1 MKLNGLAAA
10 IFSAGVL
17 LTGAGS
23 AQASLVI
30 DLTASKDLSGAGNG
44 AVFGNPTNLTVVG
57 SGVIDPFV
65 RIQVGGSGGPE
76 SGFNTDA
83 TPSLDTKAG
92 IFTHSIT
99 LGEIGTVTGD
109 GTLSTVNGTVYR
121 EFFVDINEP
130 NGGGQQFLS
139 LDALQFRVGTSG
151 SPANFTQS
159 AAGDLVYDLD
169 QGPNGNVTV
178 LMDAN
183 FFAGSGLG
191 YDLKFLIPNT
201 AFSGRNSTDF
211 VTMFATFGATT
222 GFAANFEA
230 NGGFEE
236 IASLKCTTVGGC
248 APPPPCTVNCSPP
261 PNEIPEPGT
270 LALFGLALLGVASAR
285 RRKQ

>member
-1 MKLNGLAAA
+1 MKLNGIAAA
-10 IFSAGVL
+10 VFSASVL
-17 LTGAGS
+17 LTGVGNV
-23 AQASLVI
+23 QANAI
-30 DLTASKDLSGAGNG
+30 DLTASTGLSGAGNG
-44 AVFGNPTNLTVVG
+44 AVFSNPANLTNVG

-65 RIQVGGSGGPE
+65 RIQANGPGGPE

-83 TPSLDTKAG
+83 PVSLDTKPG
-92 IFTHSIT
+92 PTFTHSIT
-99 LGEIGTVTGD
+99 LGEIGTITGD
-109 GTLSTVNGTVYR
+109 GTSSTVPGKVYR
-121 EFFVDINEP
+121 QFFVDINEP
-130 NGGGQQFLS
+130 NNNQRFLS
-139 LDALQFRVGTSG
+139 LDALKFRVGNSA

-159 AAGDLVYDLD
+159 AAGDLVFDLD

-191 YDLKFLIPNT
+191 YDLKFLIPDA
-201 AFSGRNSTDF
+201 AFFGRSSTDF
-211 VTMFATFGATT
+211 VTLFATFGATV

-236 IASLKCTTVGGC
+236 IAAFKCTPTGTC

-261 PNEIPEPGT
+261 PLEIPEPGT
-270 LALFGLALLGVASAR
+270 LALLGLALLGAASAR